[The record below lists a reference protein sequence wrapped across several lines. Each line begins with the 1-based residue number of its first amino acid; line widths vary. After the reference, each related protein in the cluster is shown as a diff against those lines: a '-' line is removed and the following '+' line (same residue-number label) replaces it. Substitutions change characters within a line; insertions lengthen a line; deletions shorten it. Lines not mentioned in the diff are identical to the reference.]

1 MENNA
6 VQTSIHELL
15 GEKFYIPNYQRGYR
29 WTKFEVGK
37 LVDDLYRYFQEES
50 RNNEKSYYCL
60 QPLVVKKRDDGSWE
74 LIDGQQRM
82 TTVFLLLK
90 CLISKMEEIERGQS
104 TREPE
109 SKKEFEIIL
118 RGVKNAFPDN
128 ICNLFQLTY
137 QTREG
142 SWNFLNN
149 IDKDNNPDC
158 RYVDYVYIHN
168 AYSEIKNYFIKNEI
182 TGRMQLKFLTNI
194 VDSNNRVRFIWYDV
208 TDKCNTKGN
217 ENYAKELFSRL
228 NIGKI
233 PLTNAEL
240 IKSLFLNDI
249 YNQLR
254 KAKSINENSYAR
266 DVIDQYY
273 ETLASQLEYRIAGEW
288 DIVEQKL
295 NDSEFWAFIYGKDD
309 GKYSTRIE
317 LLFDLIVDKK
327 PEEQDKYF
335 TFSQYDNEFRA
346 ENDRP
351 TTDLIDKN
359 PDNLFS
365 CREWRKVMNWFY
377 TLCSWY
383 EERDLY
389 HYIGFL
395 GYKKEPLRRIKK
407 MYDEAA
413 NHSKFLNMLRNYV
426 FRKAGVKNEDGSN
439 NDIDDFVYPDDS
451 GIIRDILLL
460 FNIESIRKTKSE
472 ERFSFSSFYAQEYD
486 IEHIKPQTPR
496 EFQTAEEWKGLLRSS
511 LEYLT
516 GCRYLDKNELSEILY
531 EKALTAYTK
540 SDECSSENCR
550 RILILIEKR
559 GSQNPYTVDGKKIL
573 HDIDIQ
579 LRQYAPEIKRKKK
592 EEDDC
597 QADFIMRLKDCKA
610 IKEPDDS
617 SQSRLVVRLFDKYRD
632 ICNGKSVEYD
642 FSEDEKKLIGIE
654 DESGPNTIGNLV
666 LLDRGTNRSYKNASF
681 IVKRYY
687 IQQREENGVYIPRS
701 TRDVFN
707 KMYSK
712 SVAEPMRWTEQD
724 MKDYIEEIKR
734 VLK

>member
-6 VQTSIHELL
+6 VQVSIHELL

-29 WTKFEVGK
+29 WTKFEVSK
-37 LVDDLYRYFQEES
+37 LVDDLYRYFLEES
-50 RNNEKSYYCL
+50 GSNKKSYYCL
-60 QPLVVKKRDDGSWE
+60 QPLVVKKRNGGAWE
-74 LIDGQQRM
+74 LIDGQQRV

-90 CLISKMEEIERGQS
+90 CLISKMKEIERGQS
-104 TREPE
+104 VREPE
-109 SKKEFEIIL
+109 FKKEYENIL
-118 RGVKNAFPDN
+118 YKAKNAFPDN
-128 ICNLFQLTY
+128 MCNLFQLIY

-142 SWNFLNN
+142 SWAFLNN
-149 IDKDNNPDC
+149 IDNEDNPDC

-168 AYSEIKNYFIKNEI
+168 AYSEIKNYFSRNEI
-182 TGRMQLKFLTNI
+182 MGKKQLEFLANI
-194 VDSNNRVRFIWYDV
+194 IDCNNRVRFIWYDV
-208 TDKCNTKGN
+208 TDKCTTQGN

-254 KAKSINENSYAR
+254 KAKSINENSSAP
-266 DVIDQYY
+266 DVINQYY
-273 ETLASQLEYRIAGEW
+273 ETMAKQLEYRISGEW
-288 DIVEQKL
+288 DMVEQKL
-295 NDSEFWAFIYGKDD
+295 NDPEFWAFIYGKDD

-327 PEEQDKYF
+327 PEEPDKYF
-335 TFSQYDNEFRA
+335 TFSKYDNEFRA
-346 ENDRP
+346 ENDMP
-351 TTDLIDKN
+351 SSDLVDKN

-365 CREWRKVMNWFY
+365 CKEWRKVMNWFY
-377 TLCSWY
+377 TLWSWY

-389 HYIGFL
+389 HYVGFL

-407 MYDEAA
+407 MYDEAV
-413 NHSKFLNMLRNYV
+413 NHSEFLNMLRNYV
-426 FRKAGVKNEDGSN
+426 FMKARVKNEDGSN
-439 NDIDDFVYPDDS
+439 NDFEDFVYPDDS
-451 GIIRDILLL
+451 EIIRDILLL

-472 ERFSFSSFYAQEYD
+472 ERFSFSSFYVQAYD
-486 IEHIKPQTPR
+486 IEHIKPQTPKG
-496 EFQTAEEWKGLLRSS
+496 FQTNEEWKVLLRSS

-516 GCRYLDKNELSEILY
+516 GCRYLDKDELSEMLY
-531 EKALTAYTK
+531 EKALKAYTK
-540 SDECSSENCR
+540 TGEGSPESCR
-550 RILILIEKR
+550 RILLLIEKR
-559 GSQNPYTVDGKKIL
+559 GNQNPYTVVGKKIL
-573 HDIDIQ
+573 HEIDIQ
-579 LRQYAPEIKRKKK
+579 LQQCVPEIKRRKK

-597 QADFIMRLKDCKA
+597 QADFITRLKDCKA

-617 SQSRLVVRLFDKYRD
+617 SLSRLVIRLFDKYRD

-687 IQQREENGVYIPRS
+687 IQKQEENGVYIPRS

-724 MKDYIEEIKR
+724 MEDYIEEIKR